1 VRRKLARGHRLV
13 GGPCERVSRP
23 ASDSIDLLPLQGR
36 NEPWPLDGVGAAV
49 AKLALIIVTPGVHFT
64 LLTNKYYSDN
74 VFTFGRNVLKGLF
87 YNLNE
92 EKPDVVS
99 VCSRLGYTYVLQL
112 LFGEQL
118 LTTQPPQKLKKT

>member
-1 VRRKLARGHRLV
+1 MRRKLARGHRLV
-13 GGPCERVSRP
+13 GGPRERVSRP

-74 VFTFGRNVLKGLF
+74 VFTFGRNVLEGLS
-87 YNLNE
+87 YNLNLNRMR
-92 EKPDVVS
+92 KN
-99 VCSRLGYTYVLQL
+99 L
-112 LFGEQL
+112 LFFQSVVDWDIHMFCNFYL
-118 LTTQPPQKLKKT
+118 MNNC